1 MSITRK
7 RVILVFLL
15 GSAPKARVSKICPR
29 GCTTSLAKSYKDVS
43 IDSNESI
50 SMPLIQ
56 SPNEGIGHPFLTFA
70 SVGALLYLL
79 ASSVSVDVIFKVA
92 INVLSPVLVGAG
104 NPSIAM
110 STHVSS
116 LDRAGKFLHCLSFCR
131 ADYPSSLVEQISKP
145 SDGHP
150 ADNQQVIES
159 LKTWAD
165 WARNGGNE
173 MGENFE
179 NSNFQEQSLG
189 DYVLRSKL
197 GESSLSTVWRAE
209 HRTTGEVVALKQ
221 IPLAKLTRHL
231 RNCLDCELT
240 FLSSVNHPNIIRL
253 LDFFE
258 YEGSIILA
266 LEFCAGGNLASY
278 IQHHGR
284 VQECV
289 AKRFM
294 QQLGAGLKVLKQNH
308 IVHRDLKPENILLS
322 CSDCNPILKI
332 ADFGLSRILLPDESA
347 ETVCGSPLYMAPEI
361 LQFQRYDEKVCNGFT
376 S

>member
-1 MSITRK
+1 
-7 RVILVFLL
+7 
-15 GSAPKARVSKICPR
+15 
-29 GCTTSLAKSYKDVS
+29 
-43 IDSNESI
+43 
-50 SMPLIQ
+50 
-56 SPNEGIGHPFLTFA
+56 
-70 SVGALLYLL
+70 
-79 ASSVSVDVIFKVA
+79 
-92 INVLSPVLVGAG
+92 
-104 NPSIAM
+104 
-110 STHVSS
+110 
-116 LDRAGKFLHCLSFCR
+116 
-131 ADYPSSLVEQISKP
+131 
-145 SDGHP
+145 
-150 ADNQQVIES
+150 
-159 LKTWAD
+159 
-165 WARNGGNE
+165 

-308 IVHRDLKPENILLS
+308 IVHRDLKPEVDMWSVGAILFELLNGYPPFHGRSSVQLLQNIKASTSLPFCHLILPHLHPDCIDLCSRLLS
-322 CSDCNPILKI
+322 INP
-332 ADFGLSRILLPDESA
+332 DDRLSSE
-347 ETVCGSPLYMAPEI
+347 EFYQHNF
-361 LQFQRYDEKVCNGFT
+361 LQL
-376 S
+376 

>member
-1 MSITRK
+1 
-7 RVILVFLL
+7 
-15 GSAPKARVSKICPR
+15 
-29 GCTTSLAKSYKDVS
+29 
-43 IDSNESI
+43 
-50 SMPLIQ
+50 
-56 SPNEGIGHPFLTFA
+56 
-70 SVGALLYLL
+70 
-79 ASSVSVDVIFKVA
+79 
-92 INVLSPVLVGAG
+92 
-104 NPSIAM
+104 
-110 STHVSS
+110 
-116 LDRAGKFLHCLSFCR
+116 
-131 ADYPSSLVEQISKP
+131 
-145 SDGHP
+145 
-150 ADNQQVIES
+150 
-159 LKTWAD
+159 
-165 WARNGGNE
+165 

-361 LQFQRYDEKVCNGFT
+361 LQFQRYDEKVDMWSVGAILFELLNGYPPFHGRSSVQLLQNIKAST
-376 S
+376 SLPFCHLILPHLHPDCIDLCSRLLSINPDDRLSSEEFYQHNFLQL

>member
-1 MSITRK
+1 MGK
-7 RVILVFLL
+7 
-15 GSAPKARVSKICPR
+15 
-29 GCTTSLAKSYKDVS
+29 
-43 IDSNESI
+43 N
-50 SMPLIQ
+50 
-56 SPNEGIGHPFLTFA
+56 FA
-70 SVGALLYLL
+70 
-79 ASSVSVDVIFKVA
+79 
-92 INVLSPVLVGAG
+92 N
-104 NPSIAM
+104 
-110 STHVSS
+110 
-116 LDRAGKFLHCLSFCR
+116 C
-131 ADYPSSLVEQISKP
+131 
-145 SDGHP
+145 
-150 ADNQQVIES
+150 
-159 LKTWAD
+159 
-165 WARNGGNE
+165 
-173 MGENFE
+173 
-179 NSNFQEQSLG
+179 NFQEQSLG

-231 RNCLDCELT
+231 RNCLECELT

-258 YEGSIILA
+258 YDGSIILV

-294 QQLGAGLKVLKQNH
+294 QQIGAGLKVLKQNH

-332 ADFGLSRILLPDESA
+332 ADFGLSRILLPHDLQKWFVGRLCTWLQKSCSFRDMMRRSI
-347 ETVCGSPLYMAPEI
+347 CGVLVQSFLNFSMAT
-361 LQFQRYDEKVCNGFT
+361 LLFMAGLVSRYVQFIRLVSG
-376 S
+376 